1 MAVGTGL
8 PMAISMP
15 GRTPAWAR
23 NATPADVIRFVQAA
37 DRLGYAYTTVSDHT
51 MVPHAAVESMGD
63 TWYAPFPTLAFVA
76 AATQR
81 IRLCTHVLV
90 VPYRHPLI
98 VARDVGTL
106 DHLSG
111 GRVIL
116 GVGPGYLRREF
127 RALGLDPSKRGT
139 TTDAYLAEL
148 ERMWRE
154 QTDFVVRPRPVQQP
168 RPRLWV
174 GGNTARALGRALEQA
189 DGWVPWMIELDAM
202 RALIDEMGH
211 PGEVAFPWSCDPLGV
226 DGEAHTLDRCLT
238 DLARLRQAGITAV
251 TAGFPNRSLDEL
263 LAQMEMFAA
272 EVMPR
277 AAVMD

>member
-15 GRTPAWAR
+15 GRTPAWAGS
-23 NATPADVIRFVQAA
+23 APPSELVRFVQAA

-51 MVPHAAVESMGD
+51 MVPHTAVSTMGD

-90 VPYRHPLI
+90 IPYRHPLI

-127 RALGLDPSKRGT
+127 RALGIDPTRRGA
-139 TTDAYLAEL
+139 TTDAYLSEL
-148 ERMWRE
+148 ERIWSE
-154 QTDFVVRPRPVQQP
+154 QTDFVVRPAPAQQP

-174 GGNTARALGRALEQA
+174 GGNSTRALRRALERA
-189 DGWVPWMIELDAM
+189 DGWVPWMIQLPAM

-211 PGEVAFPWSCDPLGV
+211 PGEVVFPWSFDPLGV
-226 DGEAHTLDRCLT
+226 DGEAHSADRCLAEL
-238 DLARLRQAGITAV
+238 DRLQKAGITAV
-251 TAGFPNRSLDEL
+251 TAGFANRSLDEL
-263 LAQMEMFAA
+263 VAQMEMFAA

-277 AAVMD
+277 AAVMG